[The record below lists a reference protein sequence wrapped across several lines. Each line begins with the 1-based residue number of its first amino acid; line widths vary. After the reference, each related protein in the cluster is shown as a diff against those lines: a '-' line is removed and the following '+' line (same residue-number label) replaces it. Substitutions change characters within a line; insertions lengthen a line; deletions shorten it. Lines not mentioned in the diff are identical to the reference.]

1 MDIFGRPEPDFTL
14 RFDEISLDEK
24 TKSESEKSMFRD
36 DKYYEGITID
46 ECYES
51 ENGAYAGKK
60 VAWQGPWIPWNGSI
74 GFEAIE
80 ISCTSTVNIVDKD
93 VSIDFERSSPKQNAD
108 GDFKFDEDK
117 TIEGKLKLRLEDTGP
132 RLSMFGTKE
141 LINDFTFIIAT
152 GSQLNRE
159 GTELEGGIRYG
170 GFNIHHGETED
181 TEYLR
186 IMVGINQQRFD
197 EISKLINQKRL
208 NSFLIDIGGVE
219 GFYRE
224 LSADFGN
231 RFNPLKVKV
240 LTTEIDHHKIPK
252 KYKKEVR
259 VLGKAERVRI
269 DAVTSQSFSEEDNH
283 QVGDN
288 ENEKDERDL

>member
-51 ENGAYAGKK
+51 ESGAYAGKK

-108 GDFKFDEDK
+108 GDFKFDENK

-170 GFNIHHGETED
+170 GFNIHYGETED
-181 TEYLR
+181 TEYLK
-186 IMVGINQQRFD
+186 IMVG
-197 EISKLINQKRL
+197 INQKRL

-224 LSADFGN
+224 LSDDFGD
-231 RFNPLKVKV
+231 RFNPPKVKV
-240 LTTEIDHHKIPK
+240 LTTKIEHHKIPK

-259 VLGKAERVRI
+259 VLGKAEIVSI
-269 DAVTSQSFSEEDNH
+269 DTVTSQSFSDEDNH
-283 QVGDN
+283 QDS
-288 ENEKDERDL
+288 